1 MYELPYNI
9 TVLYI
14 QYVYKIILVSIIF
27 TKSNFFSSL
36 TWSSLPTLNLARLY
50 HSMGVVNGKRIHKI
64 LQMGKKIPLF
74 IKDRNNG
81 VSTVL

>member
-14 QYVYKIILVSIIF
+14 QYVLVSIIF

-50 HSMGVVNGKRIHKI
+50 HSLGVVNGKRIHKI
-64 LQMGKKIPLF
+64 LQMGKKNPL
-74 IKDRNNG
+74 IHQRQK
-81 VSTVL
+81 